1 MLGLPGAHS
10 EEEDYSRNRKDNSGH
25 AYNMIMRYWD
35 EYRIIL

>member
-1 MLGLPGAHS
+1 MLGLSGAPS

-25 AYNMIMRYWD
+25 AYNMIMRYRD